1 MQRILI
7 LSGIQLSANPRVVK
21 EADTLAD
28 AGYSVEVVG
37 VSLETQYQQ
46 RDMQLHQGKRWSY
59 TPLFDA
65 NSTRSTDRLRL
76 LAARARVRFWSEMYA
91 RVGLSNPRQL
101 GLAVPELLA
110 YSLANP
116 ADLYVLHNPDTLWVG
131 VELLR
136 HGLQIAVDLEDWY
149 SEDFLPDDRRTYP
162 VEVLRRWERT
172 LLTNATFAT
181 TTSQCL
187 SDALVAAYGC
197 GPPAVVHNSFSM
209 KERSNLDGSIRDR
222 TDRQMRSMC
231 WFSQVMG
238 PERGLE
244 TLMDALA
251 DVTIPFHIH
260 LRGHSR
266 AEYRRALLARA
277 PAPWRRRIHFHPQVP
292 HSELIAR
299 VAEHDVGF
307 AAEIPYCRNKALTI
321 SNKLP
326 FYLLAGVGVVA
337 SDTEGQREV
346 AAVADGAVALFK
358 SGDPG
363 DLAAVLNR
371 FLSDDTQIQQARGDA
386 LIAAQRFFCWERSA
400 PVLLNQV
407 EQAIGRRAAATN
419 PAHADA

>member
-1 MQRILI
+1 
-7 LSGIQLSANPRVVK
+7 VK

-28 AGYSVEVVG
+28 AGYAVEVLG

-46 RDMQLHQGKRWSY
+46 RDMQLQRGKRWSY

-65 NSTRSTDRLRL
+65 SSTRSTDRLRL
-76 LAARARVRFWSEMYA
+76 LVARARVRFWSEAYA
-91 RVGLSNPRQL
+91 RIGVSNPRQF

-116 ADLYVLHNPDTLWVG
+116 ADLYVLHNPDSLPVG

-136 HGLQIAVDLEDWY
+136 RGLRIAVDLEDWY
-149 SEDFLPDDRRTYP
+149 SEDFLPNESPSYP
-162 VEVLRRWERT
+162 VDVLRRWEKIV
-172 LLTNATFAT
+172 LTSATFAT

-197 GPPAVVHNSFSM
+197 RPPAVVHNSFSM
-209 KERSNLDGSIRDR
+209 KERNNLDGSTRDR
-222 TDRQMRSMC
+222 TDQTMPSMC

-251 DVTIPFHIH
+251 DVRVPFHIH

-266 AEYRRALLARA
+266 PEYRSALLARA
-277 PAPWRRRIHFHPQVP
+277 PAAWRGRIHFHPQVS

-346 AAVADGAVALFK
+346 AALAEGAVALFR
-358 SGDPG
+358 SGDPR

-371 FLSDDTQIQQARGDA
+371 VLSDDRQIQQARRDA

-400 PVLLNQV
+400 PVLLKQV
-407 EQAIGRRAAATN
+407 GQAFSRRAAVAK